1 MWKIVQSQEFGDWFK
16 NIDTDIQVDIY
27 AILKV
32 LSEKGPSLGR
42 PYVDSLK
49 NSKINNLKEL
59 RVQSKGR
66 PFRIAFV
73 FDLNRNAFLLIGGN
87 KRGDKRF
94 YEKIIPLAEKIYKR
108 YLGDL

>member
-94 YEKIIPLAEKIYKR
+94 YEK
-108 YLGDL
+108 